1 MTHESLME
9 QLSRDQALECK
20 ELTVQKKK
28 LSEDIELMVKSHKGN
43 REQVENKTWEDIE
56 AIKEK
61 NKA

>member
-1 MTHESLME
+1 M
-9 QLSRDQALECK
+9 
-20 ELTVQKKK
+20 VQKKK